1 MKKLLTLTLSLL
13 MAFSLCLTVSAEDNA
28 FEIGDQTYKTFGA
41 AITAANSSTETTVTI
56 NMLGDYKTS
65 SYVDENLYI
74 TNFNKNIVL
83 NLNGKTL
90 TISDNNIVCE
100 EKLTIT
106 DNSTDS
112 SKWGKIETNNHKYD
126 LIGIRSG
133 GELILER
140 GTINNDSNDSYGYN
154 STITVYGKNN
164 WGGAAS
170 KVTINGGYI
179 NSVYE
184 SCIKAANE
192 GASVEVNGG
201 TLYSG
206 GNIFE
211 KDENTSITVNG
222 GNFLKDVSEY
232 LASNCNIIKQKVG
245 DELDEFK
252 VVKNTDQV
260 TVDDGTKALIAL
272 SSANR
277 FLLNYAGSTTNT
289 IKDENNDNV
298 SVNSSTQL
306 VLEATKIANMT
317 QDDIDKVVEKTGT
330 EISKLSL
337 LPLDITLT
345 AINDGVSQKIAYLGD
360 GVEMPVT
367 LYLSGDVVS
376 AFSGKTIK
384 VVRFHDDDVPD
395 VIPASL
401 SGNVL
406 TFTTGK
412 FSTYVI
418 AAYSDAKP
426 TPSPTPTPTPST
438 SSETSSNESS
448 TKVVTCE
455 EAMGSKNWTW
465 SESKKA
471 CVYKVT
477 NTSAE

>member
-1 MKKLLTLTLSLL
+1 MDSSDTEEGKIIFNSLSYSAGGAHISVENGATFTLESGKIINN
-13 MAFSLCLTVSAEDNA
+13 S
-28 FEIGDQTYKTFGA
+28 TYGNT
-41 AITAANSSTETTVTI
+41 
-56 NMLGDYKTS
+56 
-65 SYVDENLYI
+65 
-74 TNFNKNIVL
+74 
-83 NLNGKTL
+83 
-90 TISDNNIVCE
+90 TIS
-100 EKLTIT
+100 
-106 DNSTDS
+106 
-112 SKWGKIETNNHKYD
+112 
-126 LIGIRSG
+126 
-133 GELILER
+133 
-140 GTINNDSNDSYGYN
+140 
-154 STITVYGKNN
+154 VYGSS
-164 WGGAAS
+164 GAS
-170 KVTINGGYI
+170 KVVINGGSIESTKNEACI
-179 NSVYE
+179 NAVYE
-184 SCIKAANE
+184 
-192 GASVEVNGG
+192 GATVEVNGG
-201 TLYSG
+201 SFKG
-206 GNIFE
+206 SNIFVE
-211 KDENTSITVNG
+211 QNNGSITVSSGTYSN
-222 GNFLKDVSEY
+222 DVSGY
-232 LASNCNIIKQKVG
+232 MASGYNIIKQTVG
-245 DELDEFK
+245 ALDEFK

-277 FLLNYAGSTTNT
+277 SLLNYAGSTTNT

-345 AINDGVSQKIAYLGD
+345 AINDGVFQKIAYLGD

-367 LYLSGDVVS
+367 LYLSDDVVS

-401 SGNVL
+401 SDNVL

-455 EAMGSKNWTW
+455 EAMNSKNWTW

>member
-65 SYVDENLYI
+65 SFADENLYI

-112 SKWGKIETNNHKYD
+112 SKWGKIETSNHKYD

-140 GTINNDSNDSYGYN
+140 GTINNDSNESYGYN

-317 QDDIDKVVEKTGT
+317 QDDIDKVVEKLVL
-330 EISKLSL
+330 KFL
-337 LPLDITLT
+337 
-345 AINDGVSQKIAYLGD
+345 NYLFF
-360 GVEMPVT
+360 
-367 LYLSGDVVS
+367 L
-376 AFSGKTIK
+376 
-384 VVRFHDDDVPD
+384 
-395 VIPASL
+395 
-401 SGNVL
+401 
-406 TFTTGK
+406 
-412 FSTYVI
+412 
-418 AAYSDAKP
+418 
-426 TPSPTPTPTPST
+426 
-438 SSETSSNESS
+438 
-448 TKVVTCE
+448 
-455 EAMGSKNWTW
+455 
-465 SESKKA
+465 
-471 CVYKVT
+471 
-477 NTSAE
+477 

>member
-13 MAFSLCLTVSAEDNA
+13 MAFSLCLTISAEDNSSNY
-28 FEIGDQTYKTFGA
+28 FKIGDSEYPSLEA
-41 AITAANSSTETTVTI
+41 ALYAVNSSTSSDETTIKLLAERTETGSG
-56 NMLGDYKTS
+56 NGS
-65 SYVDENLYI
+65 SFSIDSG
-74 TNFNKNIVL
+74 KNIVL
-83 NLNGKTL
+83 DLNGNTL
-90 TISDNNIVCE
+90 TLNNYSISCYGN
-100 EKLTIT
+100 LTIK
-106 DNSTDS
+106 DS
-112 SKWGKIETNNHKYD
+112 SDAKEGQIIFVGANSSSNFRISVGNGATFTLQSGKIISQNNSFVSATIYVSALNGTASHVF
-126 LIGIRSG
+126 IEGGSIESSG
-133 GELILER
+133 
-140 GTINNDSNDSYGYN
+140 
-154 STITVYGKNN
+154 
-164 WGGAAS
+164 
-170 KVTINGGYI
+170 
-179 NSVYE
+179 SVA
-184 SCIKAANE
+184 CIKAKNVDAT
-192 GASVEVNGG
+192 AEVNGG
-201 TLYSG
+201 TFKGS
-206 GNIFE
+206 NIFVE
-211 KDENTSITVNG
+211 ENG
-222 GNFLKDVSEY
+222 GKIIVSSGTYSNDVSGY
-232 LASNCNIIKQKVG
+232 MASGYNIIKQTVG
-245 DELDEFK
+245 ALDEFK

-260 TVDDGTKALIAL
+260 TVDDETKALVAL
-272 SSANR
+272 SSTDR
-277 FLLNYAGSTTNT
+277 SLLNYAGSTTNT

-306 VLEATKIANMT
+306 VLEATKIANMA

-345 AINDGVSQKIAYLGD
+345 SINDGVSQKIAYLGD

-367 LYLSGDVVS
+367 LYLSDDVVS

-401 SGNVL
+401 SDNVL